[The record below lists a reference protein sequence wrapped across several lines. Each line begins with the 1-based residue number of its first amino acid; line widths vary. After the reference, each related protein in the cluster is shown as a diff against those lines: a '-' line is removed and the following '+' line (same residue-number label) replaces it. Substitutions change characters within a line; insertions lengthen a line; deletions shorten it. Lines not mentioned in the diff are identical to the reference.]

1 MNNFYDFDIIPT
13 ILEKFKIYRIILS
26 GLSDE
31 NLIKEILKYDAQIT
45 EINTNT
51 SENTENNVL
60 NVLPELENYDAIFID
75 DDPNWF
81 TVYNELNII
90 EKTNQEFPLV
100 FICNNRFPHK
110 FRDSYINPETIP
122 PEYKHEYSDALPVLY
137 ENKEFWISDGLYHA
151 IKDKTPKNGV
161 STAIKD
167 FLAKHNNIKIME
179 INFVEDIT
187 ILYPASTISK
197 IRIDKIFNQ
206 IKDNGIENIK
216 LSDKHLENQLLIS
229 YIAQHN
235 SNNEPSDK
243 ISFQQPLENKLED
256 ILDLE
261 VEYKNSQ
268 IESFKNEIN
277 LKNAQIKKI
286 EYTLV
291 NNENEIKNLQNE
303 LKSTTK
309 QITKLKSKINTEEI
323 NSKNE
328 IKFLQE
334 KLQNATNQE
343 NYLRKSLKTKEN
355 DFFIRETNL
364 TSQLD
369 THLEEINKQK
379 KEIAIKNK
387 QLKIK
392 ETELKDKELSLKHIT
407 TQYTNQFSEIDN
419 KKYCI
424 SCFKEEIDNK
434 NLEID
439 YLKKRRLTRKL
450 LSPISY
456 LYLILKSKPKE
467 IKLNLKL
474 YKALKNSKCFDVGF
488 YLNNNTDI
496 QNSVW
501 DNYLSPELHY
511 ICYGFSEN
519 REFNKKY
526 FNRNSKKELINYL
539 MECGEL

>member
-1 MNNFYDFDIIPT
+1 MNNY
-13 ILEKFKIYRIILS
+13 
-26 GLSDE
+26 
-31 NLIKEILKYDAQIT
+31 
-45 EINTNT
+45 
-51 SENTENNVL
+51 
-60 NVLPELENYDAIFID
+60 
-75 DDPNWF
+75 
-81 TVYNELNII
+81 ELNII
-90 EKTNQEFPLV
+90 KKANQEFPLV

-110 FRDSYINPETIP
+110 FRDSYINPKVIP
-122 PEYKHEYSDALPVLY
+122 QEYIHEYSDTLPILY

-151 IKDKTPKNGV
+151 LEDKTPKNGV

-179 INFVEDIT
+179 IHFVEDIT

-206 IKDNGIENIK
+206 IKDDDIKNIK

-235 SNNEPSDK
+235 FNNESQDE
-243 ISFQQPLENKLED
+243 ISIKHPPENKLND
-256 ILDLE
+256 ICDLE

-268 IESFKNEIN
+268 IESFKNELN

-286 EYTLV
+286 EYTIV
-291 NNENEIKNLQNE
+291 NNENEIENLQNE
-303 LKSTTK
+303 LKNTTK
-309 QITKLKSKINTEEI
+309 QITKLKSKINTEEK

-328 IKFLQE
+328 INSLQE

-343 NYLRKSLKTKEN
+343 NYLRNSLKTKEN

-369 THLEEINKQK
+369 EHLEKINKQK
-379 KEIAIKNK
+379 KEIDIKNK
-387 QLKIK
+387 QLEIK
-392 ETELKDKELSLKHIT
+392 ENELKDKEITLKYINS
-407 TQYTNQFSEIDN
+407 QYTHQISEIDN

-434 NLEID
+434 NLEIE

-474 YKALKNSKCFDVGF
+474 FKALKNSKCFDVGF
-488 YLNNNTDI
+488 YLNNNKDV

-511 ICYGFSEN
+511 ICHGFSEN

-539 MECGEL
+539 IECGDL

>member
-13 ILEKFKIYRIILS
+13 ILEKFKISRIIFC

-31 NLIKEILKYDAQIT
+31 NLIKEILKYDAHIT
-45 EINTNT
+45 EINTDT
-51 SENTENNVL
+51 SENMENNVFNAL
-60 NVLPELENYDAIFID
+60 SELENYDAIFID

-90 EKTNQEFPLV
+90 EKANPEFPLV
-100 FICNNRFPHK
+100 FICNNKFPHK
-110 FRDSYINPETIP
+110 FRDSYINPEVIP
-122 PEYKHEYSDALPVLY
+122 QEYIHEYSDNLPILY
-137 ENKEFWISDGLYHA
+137 ENEEFWISDGLYHA

-206 IKDNGIENIK
+206 IKEDNIKNIK

-235 SNNEPSDK
+235 FNNESQDE
-243 ISFQQPLENKLED
+243 ISIKHPLENKLDD
-256 ILDLE
+256 IRDLE

-291 NNENEIKNLQNE
+291 NNENEIESLQTELQN
-303 LKSTTK
+303 TTN
-309 QITKLKSKINTEEI
+309 QITKLKTKINTEEK

-328 IKFLQE
+328 INSLQE
-334 KLQNATNQE
+334 KLQNSTNQE
-343 NYLRKSLKTKEN
+343 KYLRNSLKNKEN

-369 THLEEINKQK
+369 EHLEKINKQK

-387 QLKIK
+387 QLEIK
-392 ETELKDKELSLKHIT
+392 ENELKDKEITLKYINS
-407 TQYTNQFSEIDN
+407 QYTHQISEIDN

-424 SCFKEEIDNK
+424 SCFKEEIGNK
-434 NLEID
+434 NLEIE

-450 LSPISY
+450 LSPLSY
-456 LYLILKSKPKE
+456 IYLILKSKPNE

-474 YKALKNSKCFDVGF
+474 FKALKNSKCFDVGF
-488 YLNNNTDI
+488 YLNNNKDV

-511 ICYGFSEN
+511 ICHGFSEN

-539 MECGEL
+539 IECGDL